1 MAAVISPP
9 ISQHRLHAL
18 LPSVHKRGARRAQ
31 ELQGPGSGTKF
42 WGGSAP
48 LLGWLRARSP
58 RPSTQGP
65 GPGAHL
71 RPAPPGPAPAAA
83 PAGALG
89 RHLLG
94 ARGAA
99 AGAPP
104 GPFPAPAGASPQ
116 RLGAGGAEAR
126 RGPGVQPRPDPGDL
140 PQGAAFRCCRG
151 SWSGNRSGVLSPVGS
166 RLFLKGVRKGGVT
179 LLSASP
185 WYCPTILGKPG
196 MGF

>member
-48 LLGWLRARSP
+48 LLGRLRARSP
-58 RPSTQGP
+58 LPSTQGP

-71 RPAPPGPAPAAA
+71 RPEPSGPAPATA

-104 GPFPAPAGASPQ
+104 VPSRPPPGP
-116 RLGAGGAEAR
+116 RLSGWGRGAEAR
-126 RGPGVQPRPDPGDL
+126 RGPGVQPRPGPGDL

-151 SWSGNRSGVLSPVGS
+151 SWSGNGSGVLSPVGS

-185 WYCPTILGKPG
+185 WY
-196 MGF
+196 

>member
-9 ISQHRLHAL
+9 ISQHKLHAL

-31 ELQGPGSGTKF
+31 ELQGPGAGPRF
-42 WGGSAP
+42 WGFCAP
-48 LLGWLRARSP
+48 LGRLRARCP

-71 RPAPPGPAPAAA
+71 RPAPPGPAPSAA

-99 AGAPP
+99 ARAPPVPARPPP
-104 GPFPAPAGASPQ
+104 GP
-116 RLGAGGAEAR
+116 RLSAWGRGAETR
-126 RGPGVQPRPDPGDL
+126 RGPGAQPRPGPGD
-140 PQGAAFRCCRG
+140 PSQGAAFRCCLG
-151 SWSGNRSGVLSPVGS
+151 SRSGNGSGVLSPVGS
-166 RLFLKGVRKGGVT
+166 RLFLKGARKGGVT

-185 WYCPTILGKPG
+185 
-196 MGF
+196 

>member
-48 LLGWLRARSP
+48 LLGRLRARSP

-71 RPAPPGPAPAAA
+71 RPEPPGPAPAAA

-94 ARGAA
+94 AHGATAGPPPRSLPGPRRGLASAAGGRGA
-99 AGAPP
+99 G
-104 GPFPAPAGASPQ
+104 
-116 RLGAGGAEAR
+116 AR

-151 SWSGNRSGVLSPVGS
+151 SWSGIGSGVLSPVGS

-196 MGF
+196 TGL